1 MIFDLAAHAK
11 EPLRSKNACDVAR
24 FLGNAAPPQIH
35 LFMRLRLLALVL
47 LPLPLA
53 AQTARDSII
62 TVSATRTS
70 RIAPDRASL
79 YLIVEGTAETPAD
92 AVARVETKLK
102 VVSEALK
109 ALGSRVVVEAPIAYG
124 VGPTPSQNGYPM
136 PASPPTNLA
145 RSVVR
150 VQLNRP
156 DQIANV
162 VAAAIA
168 AGAASSSTLAFEASA
183 SDSVRRSKIS
193 EALSVARMDAE
204 AIASSLGARLGS
216 LVSVTTS
223 GQNFNFQG
231 QSTLN
236 FDNRFGIQAPAPD
249 VTITTTV
256 SVQYKLVR

>member
-1 MIFDLAAHAK
+1 
-11 EPLRSKNACDVAR
+11 
-24 FLGNAAPPQIH
+24 
-35 LFMRLRLLALVL
+35 MRLRLRLLPLLL

-53 AQTARDSII
+53 GQTLRDSII

-70 RIAPDRASL
+70 RVAPDRATF
-79 YLIVEGTAETPAD
+79 YVIVEGTAETPAD

-102 VVSEALK
+102 VVSDAMK
-109 ALGSRVVVEAPIAYG
+109 ALGSRVVLEPPMAYG
-124 VGPTPSQNGYPM
+124 VGPTPSQPGFPM

-145 RSVVR
+145 RSVLR

-168 AGAASSSTLAFEASA
+168 AGAASSSTLTFESSVA
-183 SDSVRRSKIS
+183 DSVRRAKIS
-193 EALSVARMDAE
+193 EALSVARQDAE

-249 VTITTTV
+249 VTITTNV
-256 SVQYKLVR
+256 SVQYRLVR